1 VLLRIAAPARKPS
14 VKAKADQ
21 ADNRATLKRLEAE
34 RGAMA
39 FVPAT
44 AEAVEAAREAVKAA
58 ERTRIAECESRGR
71 LCRSRE
77 ADEQT
82 ARVALSTTL
91 VNRAATAAGLDR
103 QIAGLRKSLARAPAV
118 KEGNSLGGM
127 PLGRILHLSAATAAT
142 AQQGLVSAIVELLII
157 GRPWHCPSC

>member
-1 VLLRIAAPARKPS
+1 MLLRIAAPARKPS

-58 ERTRIAECESRGR
+58 ERTRIGTRGAIYNSSQPCR
-71 LCRSRE
+71 DRSR
-77 ADEQT
+77 A
-82 ARVALSTTL
+82 
-91 VNRAATAAGLDR
+91 
-103 QIAGLRKSLARAPAV
+103 
-118 KEGNSLGGM
+118 
-127 PLGRILHLSAATAAT
+127 
-142 AQQGLVSAIVELLII
+142 
-157 GRPWHCPSC
+157 